1 MTSNSL
7 SESIGNTDQ
16 ADHWQQ
22 LLKALLPGGIN
33 HHFKTEAQR
42 VRQLKAVRWP
52 HGVLCYAC
60 GSSDIGKIKTRKYYQ
75 CRECRRQFSV
85 TSDTICHRTHLDLK
99 VWFTAAELIIQASK
113 SDRARELL
121 TSEKLSTELGVTYK
135 VAYDLRKKLRADLA
149 QPDGGLIGRCI
160 CIRINSA

>member
-1 MTSNSL
+1 MD
-7 SESIGNTDQ
+7 SIENP
-16 ADHWQQ
+16 DHWRQ
-22 LLKALLPGGIN
+22 LLKALPPEGIN
-33 HHFKTEAQR
+33 RHFKTEAKC
-42 VRQLKAVRWP
+42 VRRLKKVRWP
-52 HGVLCYAC
+52 GKVICGAC
-60 GSSDIGKIKTRKYYQ
+60 GSADIGKIKTRKYYQ

-121 TSEKLSTELGVTYK
+121 TSEKLRTELEVTYK
-135 VAYDLRKKLRADLA
+135 VAYDLRKKLRVDLA

-160 CIRINSA
+160 CTRINSA